1 MGIFITIVYAFC
13 VYLFG
18 EPDTL
23 AQTFAHS
30 TNFLLWWYIITS
42 IIIGV
47 IVLLISVGIT
57 GIATLFGACKGKLL
71 GGLLGLGGGG
81 VISMLMIGITVI
93 SRGMRIASAYLLY
106 HSITIMPN
114 GDGKWDLTKLIIGIV
129 LLIFS
134 GVFQSSSSSSSNKD
148 SSSEEDE

>member
-1 MGIFITIVYAFC
+1 MGIFIAVAYAFC

-23 AQTFAHS
+23 AQTFAHA
-30 TNFLLWWYIITS
+30 THFLFHWYIITS

-93 SRGMRIASAYLLY
+93 CRGMRIAAAYLLY
-106 HSITIMPN
+106 HSITIMPS
-114 GDGKWDLTKLIIGIV
+114 GDAKWDLTKLIIGIV

-134 GVFQSSSSSSSNKD
+134 GVFQSSSSSSSKK
-148 SSSEEDE
+148 E